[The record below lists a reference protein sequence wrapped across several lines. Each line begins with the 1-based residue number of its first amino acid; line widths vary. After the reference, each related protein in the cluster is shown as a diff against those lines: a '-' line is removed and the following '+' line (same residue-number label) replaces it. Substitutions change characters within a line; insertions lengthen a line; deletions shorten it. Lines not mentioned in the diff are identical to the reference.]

1 MSCAPLT
8 VVRVCSM
15 CVCVCV
21 LCVCW
26 LSQQLCR
33 HLLKRARKCQ
43 REFYWLFMLL
53 TDRHNAQFCGW
64 LPSLLGWSGRGGNKW
79 RRQLAS
85 DLRTTCVPSTSPPSS
100 SLAWYMTGNCRVSGW
115 SVDRASLAIWLVN
128 IVANKPIPKSQPQSQ
143 LKPKLAKCQ
152 GDKTYRSS
160 ARSAINRSLHIAHID
175 DNQQQQ
181 TTNNQRETTNNL
193 NSSSSS
199 NNYCSSSSSNC
210 RSSATNASNNTIN
223 IKHQRRQEEN
233 EDQRSAKANMRRSR
247 GELEKERRVSSAVP
261 CSLIPPRC
269 YQRIEHWVTVALT

>member
-8 VVRVCSM
+8 VVRVCCM

-21 LCVCW
+21 LCGCW

-128 IVANKPIPKSQPQSQ
+128 IVANKPIPKPQSQPQSQ
-143 LKPKLAKCQ
+143 PKPKLAKCQ

-160 ARSAINRSLHIAHID
+160 ARSAINRSLHID

-181 TTNNQRETTNNL
+181 TTNNQRGTTNNL

-199 NNYCSSSSSNC
+199 NNYCSSSSNC

-247 GELEKERRVSSAVP
+247 AESEKERRVSSAVP